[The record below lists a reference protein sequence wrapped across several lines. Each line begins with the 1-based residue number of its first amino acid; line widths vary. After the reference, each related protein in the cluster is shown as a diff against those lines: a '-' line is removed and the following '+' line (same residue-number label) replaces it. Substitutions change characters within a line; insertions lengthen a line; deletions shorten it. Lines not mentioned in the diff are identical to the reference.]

1 MMVRSK
7 ILENSIHVEGD
18 YFREGIDGDIRNSR
32 VTDIEKCLK

>member
-7 ILENSIHVEGD
+7 ILENSIHVETD
-18 YFREGIDGDIRNSR
+18 YFREVIDRDIRNSR